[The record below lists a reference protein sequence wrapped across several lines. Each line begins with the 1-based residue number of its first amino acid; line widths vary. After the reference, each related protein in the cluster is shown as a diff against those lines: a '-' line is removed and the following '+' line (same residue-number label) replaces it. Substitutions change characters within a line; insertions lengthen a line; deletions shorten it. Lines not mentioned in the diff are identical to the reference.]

1 MKKFLLFVLVLTT
14 LLATLAFANGSKD
27 AAAGGSEGYTIATVV
42 KIDGIAWFDR
52 MREGVKKFGDDTG
65 NDVWLVGP
73 AKADAAEQVGIIE
86 DLIAQGV
93 DAICVV
99 PFDVEAV
106 EPVLKKAR
114 EAGIVV
120 ICHEASAIVNA
131 DYDIEAFDNIA
142 YGAHLMDNLAKEM
155 NYKGEYA
162 TFVGSLTSL
171 SHNEWIDGG
180 HAQQLAEYPDMKL
193 VSEKN
198 ETYDDQNKAYEKM
211 KEVMAAYPNLA
222 GIQTCAMA
230 TSPGAG
236 LAIQE
241 AGYQD
246 KISTVG
252 TSLASV
258 CEPYLRDGS
267 LDMIG
272 YWDPADAGYVMN
284 QIAIEVLEGRSIANG
299 ADLGIKGYDN
309 IIVSPDKPN
318 LLYGAAWVDVTL
330 DNIEANLF

>member
-1 MKKFLLFVLVLTT
+1 MRKILLLLLVLTT
-14 LLATLAFANGSKD
+14 FIGTIAFANGSKD
-27 AAAGGSEGYTIATVV
+27 DASSASDGYTIATVV

-52 MREGVKKFGDDTG
+52 MRDGVKKFGDDTG

-73 AKADAAEQVGIIE
+73 AKADAAEQVGLIE

-106 EPVLKKAR
+106 EPVLKKAM

-120 ICHEASAIVNA
+120 IAHEASSIQNA
-131 DYDIEAFDNIA
+131 DYDIEAFDNVA
-142 YGAHLMDNLAKEM
+142 YGAHLMDNLAKSM
-155 NYKGEYA
+155 NYEGEYA

-180 HAQQLAEYPDMKL
+180 HAQQLAEYPNMVL

-211 KEVMAAYPNLA
+211 KEVIVAYPNLA
-222 GIQTCAMA
+222 GIQSCAMA
-230 TSPGAG
+230 TSPGVG

-241 AGYQD
+241 AGLQD
-246 KISTVG
+246 KISTAG

-258 CEPYLRDGS
+258 CEPYLMDGS

-284 QIAIEVLEGRSIANG
+284 QIAIEVLEGRKIANG
-299 ADLGIKGYDN
+299 SDLGIKGYDD
-309 IIVSPDKPN
+309 IIVSPDKAN

-330 DNIEANLF
+330 DNMEAHIF